1 MKGAAK
7 DFSEIADFYALKSE
21 SVSANFVT
29 ALGNCLTLLQK
40 NPLIGIAFFWFCR
53 KIVLKK
59 FPYCVYY
66 KVNEKEQV
74 VEIVA
79 IIHHKR
85 GIRTVR
91 KKLKE

>member
-1 MKGAAK
+1 MKGAAR
-7 DFSEIADFYALKSE
+7 DFSEIADFYALQSE
-21 SVSANFVT
+21 SASKNFLT
-29 ALGNCLTLLQK
+29 SLGNCVTLLQK
-40 NPLIGIAFFWFCR
+40 NPFIGIAVFWFCR

-66 KVNEKEQV
+66 KVNENEQV

-85 GIRTVR
+85 GLRTIQ
-91 KKLKE
+91 KKLKA